1 MASSVDSVHT
11 DSDGVGNGA
20 RTPTRQSHASA
31 TATAAAAASELSP
44 PGSQPQAIPD
54 LNTVGDFGIP
64 GDGDTL
70 QSVAQGSDAT
80 IASWKSKRAQEE
92 YQRAMENVID
102 QDFNLSMFD

>member
-11 DSDGVGNGA
+11 DSDGIGNGA

-31 TATAAAAASELSP
+31 TATAAAASELSP
-44 PGSQPQAIPD
+44 PGSQPQTIPD
-54 LNTVGDFGIP
+54 LNTVGEFGNQKEGNP
-64 GDGDTL
+64 S
-70 QSVAQGSDAT
+70 QFNAQGSDAS

-102 QDFNLSMFD
+102 QDFNLSMFY

>member
-11 DSDGVGNGA
+11 DSDGIGNGA

-31 TATAAAAASELSP
+31 TATAAAASELSP
-44 PGSQPQAIPD
+44 PGSQPQTIPD
-54 LNTVGDFGIP
+54 LNTVGEFGNQKE
-64 GDGDTL
+64 GSL
-70 QSVAQGSDAT
+70 SQLNAQGPDAS

-102 QDFNLSMFD
+102 QDFNLSTFD